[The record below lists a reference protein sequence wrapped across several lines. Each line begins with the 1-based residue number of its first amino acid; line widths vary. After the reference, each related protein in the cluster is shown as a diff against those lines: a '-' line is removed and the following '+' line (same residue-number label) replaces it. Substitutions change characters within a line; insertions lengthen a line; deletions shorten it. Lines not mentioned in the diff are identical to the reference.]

1 MLSKVIYFKDDKNS
15 GLLLS
20 EVFSIKGKP
29 SFDYLSEF
37 NAFNFECE
45 KPIKIKNKEELNK
58 LLLIITS
65 VLFNYKDVYNID
77 KIQIKNYYI
86 QYIIF
91 YTNCKVLLYTIY
103 RVKILYIFLFI
114 YHNTFIQFYYLLYT
128 NFNILYY
135 G

>member
-45 KPIKIKNKEELNK
+45 KPIKIKNKEELK
-58 LLLIITS
+58 QISLIITS

-77 KIQIKNYYI
+77 KIQNS
-86 QYIIF
+86 
-91 YTNCKVLLYTIY
+91 IY
-103 RVKILYIFLFI
+103 FFI
-114 YHNTFIQFYYLLYT
+114 Y
-128 NFNILYY
+128 
-135 G
+135 

>member
-1 MLSKVIYFKDDKNS
+1 MFPKIIYFKDDKNN

-20 EVFSIKGKP
+20 EVFSIKGRP

-65 VLFNYKDVYNID
+65 VLFNYEDVYNID

-86 QYIIF
+86 QYIESKF
-91 YTNCKVLLYTIY
+91 
-103 RVKILYIFLFI
+103 YIFF
-114 YHNTFIQFYYLLYT
+114 YLLT
-128 NFNILYY
+128 IILLFPFITYY
-135 G
+135 IPILIYYIMVN

>member
-1 MLSKVIYFKDDKNS
+1 MFSKVIYFKDDKNS

-20 EVFSIKGKP
+20 EVFSIKGRP

-45 KPIKIKNKEELNK
+45 KPIKIKNKEELK
-58 LLLIITS
+58 QISLIITS

-86 QYIIF
+86 QYIESKF
-91 YTNCKVLLYTIY
+91 
-103 RVKILYIFLFI
+103 YIFF
-114 YHNTFIQFYYLLYT
+114 YLLT
-128 NFNILYY
+128 IILLFPFITYY
-135 G
+135 IPILIYYIMVN

>member
-1 MLSKVIYFKDDKNS
+1 MFPKIIYFKDDKNS

-20 EVFSIKGKP
+20 EVFSIKGRP

-45 KPIKIKNKEELNK
+45 KPIKIKNKEELK
-58 LLLIITS
+58 QISLIITS

-86 QYIIF
+86 QYIESKF
-91 YTNCKVLLYTIY
+91 
-103 RVKILYIFLFI
+103 YIFFYLFTIILLFPFITYYIPILI
-114 YHNTFIQFYYLLYT
+114 YYIMVN
-128 NFNILYY
+128 
-135 G
+135 

>member
-20 EVFSIKGKP
+20 EVFSIKGRP

-45 KPIKIKNKEELNK
+45 KPIKIKNKEELK
-58 LLLIITS
+58 QISLIITS

-77 KIQIKNYYI
+77 KIQIKNYYT
-86 QYIIF
+86 QYIESKF
-91 YTNCKVLLYTIY
+91 
-103 RVKILYIFLFI
+103 YIFFYLFTIILLFPFITYYIPILI
-114 YHNTFIQFYYLLYT
+114 YYIMVN
-128 NFNILYY
+128 
-135 G
+135 

>member
-45 KPIKIKNKEELNK
+45 KPIKIKNKEELK
-58 LLLIITS
+58 QISLIITS

-86 QYIIF
+86 QYIESKF
-91 YTNCKVLLYTIY
+91 
-103 RVKILYIFLFI
+103 YIFF
-114 YHNTFIQFYYLLYT
+114 YLLT
-128 NFNILYY
+128 IILLFPFITYY
-135 G
+135 IPILIYYIMVN

>member
-1 MLSKVIYFKDDKNS
+1 MFSKVIYFKDNKNS
-15 GLLLS
+15 GFLLS

-29 SFDYLSEF
+29 SFEYLSEF
-37 NAFNFECE
+37 NAFNFDDE

-86 QYIIF
+86 QYIESKF
-91 YTNCKVLLYTIY
+91 
-103 RVKILYIFLFI
+103 YIFF
-114 YHNTFIQFYYLLYT
+114 YLLSIMLLFPFITYYIP
-128 NFNILYY
+128 ILIYY
-135 G
+135 IMAN

>member
-1 MLSKVIYFKDDKNS
+1 MFPKIIYFKDDKNN

-20 EVFSIKGKP
+20 EVFSIKGRP

-65 VLFNYKDVYNID
+65 VLFNYEDVYNID

-86 QYIIF
+86 QYIESKF
-91 YTNCKVLLYTIY
+91 
-103 RVKILYIFLFI
+103 YIFF
-114 YHNTFIQFYYLLYT
+114 YLLT
-128 NFNILYY
+128 IILLFPFITYY
-135 G
+135 IPILIYYILVN